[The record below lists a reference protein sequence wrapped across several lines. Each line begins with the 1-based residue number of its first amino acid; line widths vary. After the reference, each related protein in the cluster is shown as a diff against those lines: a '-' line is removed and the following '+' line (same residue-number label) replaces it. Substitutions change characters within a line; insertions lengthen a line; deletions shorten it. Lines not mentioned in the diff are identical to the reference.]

1 MKRKTK
7 YDSLNNVIR
16 NIKKYHYNI
25 DISSINNI
33 KDMVKFKIDDIEI
46 QNPLAFESKVL
57 NLSNLINTFL
67 ISTLDLI

>member
-1 MKRKTK
+1 MKRKTE

-16 NIKKYHYNI
+16 KINKYHYNI

-46 QNPLAFESKVL
+46 QNPLAFESKVF